1 MKQTQ
6 TVCTNN
12 YILYLCYIF
21 LTTSAQCVRYFDFE
35 QVIENHDS
43 FCGKRSQKQ
52 IDLGDTD
59 FGANYGKNFEGGS
72 NLEPGQSAKGYDTEL
87 YPWMCTGYKIP
98 NKSHP
103 HMLIRLKNCEGSDK
117 TLVRTSKAKHC
128 SYRHGDFYDLIPL

>member
-1 MKQTQ
+1 MK
-6 TVCTNN
+6 
-12 YILYLCYIF
+12 
-21 LTTSAQCVRYFDFE
+21 

-117 TLVRTSKAKHC
+117 TLVSKYKAKERA
-128 SYRHGDFYDLIPL
+128 SRNGSTVVIVIVIFMT